1 MDVPTDINGF
11 HNYLIE
17 SKKIMSGDGLL
28 LPMFIPQRYQFPC
41 LADIFRAYG
50 VYVNSEYQSA
60 MAFNPNT
67 QSYEDA
73 VFSENM
79 VEVLDFIK
87 NLQTQELLGI
97 FGEYNIYQSGSIGEN
112 QYIGDRFKVN
122 KTFASE
128 YYMVFNTDTN
138 YFRKFL
144 LTKPGYETISGYYLS
159 HHNTE
164 NICEVRS
171 DMSFYVFPKNIENI
185 NGTID
190 LFNKLMTDKGMYADL
205 LYGVQDTDYE
215 ILNDQIYPMLPDT
228 GTFKGI
234 RLVIPYDDHNS
245 YYKPDNISIA
255 DQLARNMLY
264 ESNIFN
270 QLYSG
275 RYKFIM
281 GNGSASGSYHENLFA
296 KDFSTA
302 DAVEGYKEWFF
313 GSGMY
318 KAITDV
324 NEKIG
329 TVPAYNYIP

>member
-1 MDVPTDINGF
+1 
-11 HNYLIE
+11 
-17 SKKIMSGDGLL
+17 
-28 LPMFIPQRYQFPC
+28 
-41 LADIFRAYG
+41 
-50 VYVNSEYQSA
+50 
-60 MAFNPNT
+60 
-67 QSYEDA
+67 
-73 VFSENM
+73 
-79 VEVLDFIK
+79 
-87 NLQTQELLGI
+87 
-97 FGEYNIYQSGSIGEN
+97 
-112 QYIGDRFKVN
+112 
-122 KTFASE
+122 
-128 YYMVFNTDTN
+128 
-138 YFRKFL
+138 
-144 LTKPGYETISGYYLS
+144 
-159 HHNTE
+159 
-164 NICEVRS
+164 
-171 DMSFYVFPKNIENI
+171 
-185 NGTID
+185 
-190 LFNKLMTDKGMYADL
+190 MTDKGMYADL

-234 RLVIPYDDHNS
+234 RLVIPYDNHNS

-296 KDFSTA
+296 KNFSTA